1 MGYVSEMVNKPVCQS
16 KNARN
21 AKRFKG
27 LVKNIVFTT
36 LNINKSENT
45 INAKIFKSLVKQ
57 IVFTSLNIDVLP
69 NCESIT
75 ESVSQSKT
83 L

>member
-57 IVFTSLNIDVLP
+57 IVFTSLNIDGLP
-69 NCESIT
+69 NSESIT
-75 ESVSQSKT
+75 ESVS
-83 L
+83 

>member
-1 MGYVSEMVNKPVCQS
+1 MGYLSEMVSKPVCQS
-16 KNARN
+16 KNTRK
-21 AKRFKG
+21 AKRFKS
-27 LVKNIVFTT
+27 LVKDIVFTT
-36 LNINKSENT
+36 LNVNKSKNT
-45 INAKIFKSLVKQ
+45 INAKIFKSLVKE

-69 NCESIT
+69 NCESIS